1 MSNGHLWTETILSL
15 LFMAATDRLCDK
27 LRLIELETTKVQ
39 QAGNVAGVG
48 GFDADTAC
56 QITVETFA

>member
-1 MSNGHLWTETILSL
+1 
-15 LFMAATDRLCDK
+15 MAATDRLCDK
-27 LRLIELETTKVQ
+27 LHLIELETTKVQ

>member
-1 MSNGHLWTETILSL
+1 MSNGHLWTGTILSL

-39 QAGNVAGVG
+39 NKQGMWR
-48 GFDADTAC
+48 D
-56 QITVETFA
+56 

>member
-1 MSNGHLWTETILSL
+1 MSNGHLWTGTILSL

-39 QAGNVAGVG
+39 NKQGMWREWAVLMPTLNARS
-48 GFDADTAC
+48 
-56 QITVETFA
+56 Q